1 MILLYYNVFILN
13 SSNGESISV
22 TSTTPQELLTL
33 IKPVSESNNSVGLGA
48 ARAARAAL
56 P

>member
-1 MILLYYNVFILN
+1 MYKNI
-13 SSNGESISV
+13 

-33 IKPVSESNNSVGLGA
+33 IKLVSESNNSVGLGA
-48 ARAARAAL
+48 ARAARADL